1 MYKFFLAKKFRPK
14 IDFIKDRKKNF
25 FYGIFHHSKN
35 KFYRCSLGKKN
46 PNKIFFVIK
55 RSPGGGFF
63 SNFIF
68 VIKYVNYALKKNYI
82 PIIDMENFPN
92 NYNQKK
98 NLYNIKNIWDLYF
111 DNISK
116 YKLKDVYNSKNVIFS
131 KSKLN
136 VYLNDYNNKELKKT
150 FSANIK
156 INQKILNKSIFFFN
170 KNFKKTKNN
179 PIGIHL
185 RGTDQIITPSHHLP
199 PTIYDIIIFIE
210 KKIKEKPNTK
220 FFLVTEQKKYFNILK
235 RKYGA
240 LICAYPSFRANK
252 ISDFN
257 NSLRNNHRNR
267 LGLES
272 LIEGLILSYCN
283 EIVFCNSNIP
293 FFSFF
298 VSTKNIKKILISHGI
313 NSSNPVFAYFK
324 WYITVLPISYLKYI
338 IYKLFK

>member
-1 MYKFFLAKKFRPK
+1 
-14 IDFIKDRKKNF
+14 
-25 FYGIFHHSKN
+25 
-35 KFYRCSLGKKN
+35 
-46 PNKIFFVIK
+46 
-55 RSPGGGFF
+55 
-63 SNFIF
+63 
-68 VIKYVNYALKKNYI
+68 
-82 PIIDMENFPN
+82 MENFPT

-116 YKLKDVYNSKNVIFS
+116 YKLKDVYKSKNVIFS

-136 VYLNDYNNKELKKT
+136 VHLNDYNNRELKKT
-150 FSANIK
+150 FSVNIK
-156 INQKILNKSIFFFN
+156 INQNILNKSIFFFN

-179 PIGIHL
+179 SIGIHL
-185 RGTDQIITPSHHLP
+185 RGTDQKITPDHYLP
-199 PTIYDIIIFIE
+199 PTVYDIIIFIE

-220 FFLVTEQKKYFNILK
+220 FFLVTEEKKYFDILK

-257 NSLRNNHRNR
+257 NSLRNNHRNK

-272 LIEGLILSYCN
+272 LIEGLTLSYCN

-293 FFSFF
+293 LFSFF
-298 VSTKNIKKILISHGI
+298 VSTKNIKRILINHGT
-313 NSSNPVFAYFK
+313 NSSNAAFAYVK

-338 IYKLFK
+338 IYRLFK